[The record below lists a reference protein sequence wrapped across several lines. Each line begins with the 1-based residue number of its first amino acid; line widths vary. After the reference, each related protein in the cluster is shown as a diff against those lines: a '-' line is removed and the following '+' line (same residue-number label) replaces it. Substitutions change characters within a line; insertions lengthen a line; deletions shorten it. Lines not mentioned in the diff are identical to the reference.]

1 VNVRAAG
8 EINRASLGKERRKAP
23 IDLMSGG
30 TRWPNPACR
39 QSAIRNVL
47 EVETCT
53 PLRGE
58 DTQQQTLQGD
68 DYPIEYDSDRQPS
81 LTNLSHD

>member
-1 VNVRAAG
+1 
-8 EINRASLGKERRKAP
+8 
-23 IDLMSGG
+23 M
-30 TRWPNPACR
+30 TNPACR

-53 PLRGE
+53 PLRGG
-58 DTQQQTLQGD
+58 DTQQQTLQSD

-81 LTNLSHD
+81 LTNLSHDGVTGVISKASEPPLTAETADIQ